1 MVAGALLQH
10 LLEKYD
16 EIVVLEEF
24 IYVYCLII
32 AVFRVILN
40 YLTLD
45 QVRLMVEVKTV
56 QEGVLLQSTS

>member
-16 EIVVLEEF
+16 EIVVLKEF

>member
-24 IYVYCLII
+24 IYVYCFII

-40 YLTLD
+40 HLTLD

>member
-24 IYVYCLII
+24 IYVYCFII

-40 YLTLD
+40 HLTLD

-56 QEGVLLQSTS
+56 QEGVLLHSTS